1 MTESVFTFE
10 LNDERVGIVTIDV
23 PGEKMNT
30 LRASFAEQLQ
40 DVITT
45 ANENNVKGLVFISA
59 KPDNFIAGADINML
73 DEANTREEALALSTT
88 CHDAFF
94 DLAKLPYP
102 TVAAI
107 HGAALGGGLEF
118 ALACDYRV
126 CSDSDITK
134 MGLPEVQL
142 GLLPGGG
149 GTQRLPKLV
158 GIQKALEWMLTGKQV
173 RAKQAKKAGLVNDC
187 VPHSILLD
195 VAVQF
200 AQKGKAKAAKPQLDK
215 MSALLESNPFGRN
228 LIFKKAAENVAKK
241 TGGHYPA
248 PELIIKAVRASVE
261 LDQLKAYKT
270 EAEGFADLVMSDVSK
285 KLRGIFFATTEMKK
299 EWRADNAPRTD
310 KVAVLGGGLMGAGI
324 THVSAI
330 KAGVRTRVKDVAQQG
345 IAGAMNYSY
354 KILEK
359 KRKRR
364 ILSLAELQ
372 EQMNRITGTTDYSG
386 FKHVDMVIEAVFED
400 LSLKQAMVADVEQ
413 YAQEHTIFAS
423 NTSSLPIAQIAAQA
437 QRPENVIGLH
447 YFSPVEKMP
456 LVEIIPHEKTSEQTI
471 ARTVSFAR
479 KQGKTPIVVKDKAGF
494 FVNRILAPYVNEAA
508 NLLLAGEP
516 VEKIDQALVE
526 FGFPV
531 GPLALLDEVGIDI
544 GSKIAPILEAELGE
558 RFKAPEVFNRL
569 IDDKRLGRKSGRGFY
584 DYSKKQKKV
593 DESVYEF
600 LGVTLSPKLNK
611 EEIAQRCVMQ
621 MLNEAARC
629 LEEGIISN
637 ARDGDIGAIF
647 GIGFPPFLGGPF
659 SYMDKLGAAN
669 VCSTLATYAQYNDGF
684 APAAAL
690 LAMAEQGGSYY
701 PQEQAAAEVD
711 VDSEGKVEA
720 EEEVETKEQVEAEN
734 KAEASDKADAGS
746 PDESEA
752 VDSEEPAKDAAE
764 QDKEQARS

>member
-1 MTESVFTFE
+1 MTESVFKFE
-10 LNDERVGIVTIDV
+10 LNDEQVGIVTIDV

-30 LRASFAEQLQ
+30 LRASFAAQL
-40 DVITT
+40 DEVIKT
-45 ANENNVKGLVFISA
+45 ANENKVKGLVFVSA

-73 DEANTREEALALSTT
+73 DNANSHEEALALSTT

-94 DLAKLPYP
+94 ELAKLPYP

-173 RAKQAKKAGLVNDC
+173 RAKQAKKAGLVNEC
-187 VPHSILLD
+187 VPQSILLE
-195 VAVQF
+195 VAIKF
-200 AQKGKAKAAKPQLDK
+200 ALKGKAKATKPQIDK

-261 LDQLKAYKT
+261 LDTLKAYKT
-270 EAEGFADLVMSDVSK
+270 EAEGFASLVMSEVSK
-285 KLRGIFFATTEMKK
+285 QLRGIFFATTQMKK
-299 EWRADNAPRTD
+299 EWRADDAPSTN

-330 KAGVRTRVKDVAQQG
+330 KAGVPTRVKDVAQQG

-354 KILEK
+354 KILDK
-359 KRKRR
+359 KHKRR
-364 ILSLAELQ
+364 ILSKAELQ

-400 LSLKQAMVADVEQ
+400 LKLKQAMVADVEEN
-413 YAQEHTIFAS
+413 AQEHTIFAS
-423 NTSSLPIAQIAAQA
+423 NTSSLPISQIAEQA

-516 VEKIDQALVE
+516 IEKIDKALVE

-531 GPLALLDEVGIDI
+531 GPLTLLDEVGIDI
-544 GSKIAPILEAELGE
+544 GSKIAPILDAELGE
-558 RFKAPEVFNRL
+558 RFKAPDAFNRL
-569 IDDKRLGRKSGRGFY
+569 IDSKRLGRKSGRGFY
-584 DYSKKQKKV
+584 DYSKKDKKV
-593 DESVYEF
+593 DESVYEL
-600 LGVTLSPKLNK
+600 LGVTLAPKLNK
-611 EEIAQRCVMQ
+611 EEIAERCVMQ

-629 LEEGIISN
+629 LDEGIISN

-659 SYMDKLGAAN
+659 SYMDKLGASE
-669 VCSTLATYAQYNDGF
+669 VSSKLATFSQYNSAF
-684 APAAAL
+684 EPAPRL
-690 LAMAEQGGSYY
+690 VQMAENGAKFYDEA
-701 PQEQAAAEVD
+701 QEKAQEPVAD
-711 VDSEGKVEA
+711 
-720 EEEVETKEQVEAEN
+720 ET
-734 KAEASDKADAGS
+734 ADA
-746 PDESEA
+746 E
-752 VDSEEPAKDAAE
+752 
-764 QDKEQARS
+764 